1 MERIGER
8 LIEASSSQAV
18 ARDMRR
24 RVLVWRAR
32 HDEQVKRFHRFER
45 AVRRRFGHDSLPTED
60 LPLPVR
66 IAAMERELESQ
77 MR

>member
-1 MERIGER
+1 MTEYECQ
-8 LIEASSSQAV
+8 SNQQF

-24 RVLVWRAR
+24 RLLVWRAR
-32 HDEQVKRFHRFER
+32 HGEHVKRFERFER

-66 IAAMERELESQ
+66 IAVIEHALDQRLQ
-77 MR
+77 

>member
-1 MERIGER
+1 MTEYECQ
-8 LIEASSSQAV
+8 SNQQF

-32 HDEQVKRFHRFER
+32 HDEHLKRFER
-45 AVRRRFGHDSLPTED
+45 LYRRRFGHDALPTED

-66 IAAMERELESQ
+66 IAAMERVLENHL
-77 MR
+77 R